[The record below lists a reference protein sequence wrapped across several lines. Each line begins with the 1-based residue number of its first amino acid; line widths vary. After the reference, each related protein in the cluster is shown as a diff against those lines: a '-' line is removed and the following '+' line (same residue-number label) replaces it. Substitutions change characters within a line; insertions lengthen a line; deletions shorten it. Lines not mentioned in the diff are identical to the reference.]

1 MDLMYIIQLVTGFL
15 GIFVLALTYT
25 YIDKLEKTGCACSE
39 HKYRKFIKNYPL
51 FAIAFIALVMFVPPS
66 SLVGLVGPVGFWV
79 FAALKVVFGVATI
92 AFYIMA
98 IIYTRYLM
106 KEKCKCSED
115 MRREVLFIYSIF
127 ELIVVAFSV
136 LFVVFMS
143 VMATGLGMAS
153 SALKE
158 GSKHADTIME
168 ASVNPLKSAKKLNKQ
183 IGKSL
188 KNFRG

>member
-1 MDLMYIIQLVTGFL
+1 MDLAYLFTFITGSL
-15 GIFVLALTYT
+15 GIFLLILTYT

-98 IIYTRYLM
+98 IIYT
-106 KEKCKCSED
+106 
-115 MRREVLFIYSIF
+115 
-127 ELIVVAFSV
+127 
-136 LFVVFMS
+136 
-143 VMATGLGMAS
+143 
-153 SALKE
+153 
-158 GSKHADTIME
+158 
-168 ASVNPLKSAKKLNKQ
+168 
-183 IGKSL
+183 
-188 KNFRG
+188 